1 MHDLAEVAGVD
12 IAPGIALSRRQIGQE
27 AGKHVVFMR
36 LDDVRD
42 PQRIDVDAVA
52 HGEGAR
58 GLFIHDLGKPVGVH
72 GIGVVVLLE
81 REASE
86 ILLAF
91 GKTDAVGGLAGGDH
105 DLADAEFCRGFD
117 HIIGADRVDA
127 ERLVIRLDQ
136 HPRYRGKMHDGVRRR
151 RRPAGFETVEAEMRG
166 QGVEGLAAVRQI
178 GDQGTDAGM
187 IERLEI
193 DIEKVVALALQMRQD
208 VPAGLAGS
216 PGEYHALACHF
227 RFLVRR

>member
-1 MHDLAEVAGVD
+1 
-12 IAPGIALSRRQIGQE
+12 
-27 AGKHVVFMR
+27 MR

-58 GLFIHDLGKPVGVH
+58 GLFIDDLGKPVRVH

-81 REASE
+81 REAPE

-91 GKTDAVGGLAGGDH
+91 GKADAVGGFAGGDH
-105 DLADAEFCRGFD
+105 DLADAEFCSGFD
-117 HIIGADRVDA
+117 HIVGADRVDA
-127 ERLVIRLDQ
+127 KRLVVRLDQ
-136 HPRYRGKMHDGVRRR
+136 HPRYRGKMHDGVRRHR
-151 RRPAGFETVEAEMRG
+151 WPAGFETVEAEMRG
-166 QGVEGLAAVRQI
+166 QGVESLAAMRQI
-178 GDQGTDAGM
+178 GDQGTDARI

-208 VPAGLAGS
+208 MPAGLAGS
-216 PGEYHALACHF
+216 PGEYYALACHF
-227 RFLVRR
+227 LRPSVVDRMVETYCDPTALMPATGNSGSGRRPRQ